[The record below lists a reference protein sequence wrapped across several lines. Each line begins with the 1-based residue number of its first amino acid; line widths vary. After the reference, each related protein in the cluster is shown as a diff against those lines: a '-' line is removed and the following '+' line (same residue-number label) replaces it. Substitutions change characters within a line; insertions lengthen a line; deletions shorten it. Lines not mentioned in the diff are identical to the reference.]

1 MSATLSPV
9 AKLKQLA
16 INNDGFVFNPS
27 CGDSYTVN
35 RCGLA
40 VMNGL
45 REGKSADEIS
55 KKIAA
60 DFNISQQ
67 DAERDV
73 NDFLN
78 CLKNFRLL

>member
-1 MSATLSPV
+1 MSAT
-9 AKLKQLA
+9 KLKQLA

-35 RCGLA
+35 HCGLM
-40 VMNGL
+40 VLNGL
-45 REGKSADEIS
+45 REGKTADEI
-55 KKIAA
+55 AQHLA
-60 DFNISQQ
+60 TQFNLSLQ